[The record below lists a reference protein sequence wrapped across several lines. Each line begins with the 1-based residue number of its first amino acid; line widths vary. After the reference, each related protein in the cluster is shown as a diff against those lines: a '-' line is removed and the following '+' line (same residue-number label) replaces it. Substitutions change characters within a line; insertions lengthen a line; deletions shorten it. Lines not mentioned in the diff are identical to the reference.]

1 MTIFIDPINY
11 NGTNPLRPSTGQ
23 TLSSMI
29 YAGAAHLHGT
39 LWINWRRLVEQMM
52 KKKEANVHRTAEEKE
67 KKIEE
72 KVRRLENAFDQ
83 IRNEELGKDPDDECT
98 KKLIK
103 SLTEFTDWSVS
114 CSIKDAT
121 TRDLVMEVNKH
132 QHFDKSCRKRG
143 PNCRFGFP
151 RFPCTKTIVAIPSK
165 IRYKDNDELEKEMMS
180 KSKDIKLKI
189 EDILNNKDIVEAASN
204 HMKEVID
211 DHIMNHR
218 KSEEIET
225 ILEYQ
230 IYKKSKTAKS
240 ALKPKVSQD
249 LLDQLGITLE
259 ELKDSTRE
267 RLVDY
272 QEEFRSC
279 MLSEEELDQIREERL
294 DIILQKA
301 GIAGDT
307 FEERNWEYTEALSI
321 SSGGYTV
328 ILKRDVDELMINN
341 YNPEWIK
348 SWSGNMDMA
357 VCLDYYAVI
366 TYITDYYM
374 KDESGTV
381 KVIKEALSNSSDENL
396 KKRMNTV
403 KNAFLT
409 SRQAGECEIYYKMFP
424 FLHLSHSNIGTEFI
438 PTGFRKNRSRF
449 LKQVPENQLS
459 STKNVIEVE
468 GKEGNYYVEK
478 EGYIEKYMRRPSC
491 LNISYSQFVK
501 RYEPV
506 RNVPKKYSKKQFYID
521 IGKPHE
527 YSKVSD
533 DDDENI
539 SHEESE
545 SSDEEK
551 FLSGEKMKPTNEKDV
566 VFDGSPVSVDTS
578 MALPPYIPL
587 GASQQS
593 GGFKWMKKRSERAI
607 RFHKIKKIKD
617 PHEWYYSEMLL
628 YFPFTSEEELFPD
641 DYEMCR
647 DLYYSNIDKITN
659 IQQNVMPYIKTV
671 TEARERAEEF
681 ISNIGDEMDPTN
693 EQDEEE
699 ARNEGEREHPD
710 LSVKDPALVTDDS
723 LSEGDRTFRKIE
735 LESDSQIFEK
745 VRSLDADQRAVVDKM
760 YNYAIKYSLARKNR
774 SNPWPKPPLLM
785 VHGGAG
791 TGKSHVIDCV
801 SQLVEKI
808 FRTPGDDPNSPYV
821 LRLAFTGNAASIIK
835 GQTIHSALQLPFGNT
850 HVTMSDKLRDLRRK
864 QLKNLRLIIMD
875 EVSLIKA
882 DMLYQIHFRLME
894 IFQNRMDFGN
904 IGILF
909 LGNLYFIGSL
919 FSTKI
924 LLFSKVTCYK

>member
-1 MTIFIDPINY
+1 MFN
-11 NGTNPLRPSTGQ
+11 
-23 TLSSMI
+23 
-29 YAGAAHLHGT
+29 AGAAHLHGT

-52 KKKEANVHRTAEEKE
+52 KKKEANFDMMAEEKE

-72 KVRRLENAFDQ
+72 KVRCIENAFVQ
-83 IRNEELGKDPDDECT
+83 IRNEELGKDPDAEDT
-98 KKLIK
+98 KKLIE

-114 CSIKDAT
+114 CSLKDAT

-165 IRYKDNDELEKEMMS
+165 IRYQDDDELEKEIMA

-189 EDILNNKDIVEAASN
+189 EEVLNNEEIIEAASN
-204 HMKEVID
+204 HMKEVIN

-218 KSEEIET
+218 KFEEIET
-225 ILEYQ
+225 ILEYKVYRQ
-230 IYKKSKTAKS
+230 SKTAKC
-240 ALKPKVSQD
+240 ALNPKVSED
-249 LLDQLGITLE
+249 LLDHLDITLE

-267 RLVDY
+267 RLLDY

-279 MLSEEELDQIREERL
+279 MLTDKELEEIREERL
-294 DIILQKA
+294 DIILKTA
-301 GIAGDT
+301 GIPGDT
-307 FEERNWEYTEALSI
+307 FEERNQEYTEALSI
-321 SSGGYTV
+321 TSGGYTV
-328 ILKRDVDELMINN
+328 ILKRDVEELMINN

-357 VCLDYYAVI
+357 ICLDFYAVI

-381 KVIKEALSNSSDENL
+381 KVINEALSNSSDENL
-396 KKRMNTV
+396 KKRMNIV

-459 STKNVIEVE
+459 STQNVIEVE

-478 EGYIEKYMRRPSC
+478 EGYIEKYMQRPSC

-506 RNVPKKYSKKQFYID
+506 RNIPKRYSKKQFFID
-521 IGKPHE
+521 IGKPHK
-527 YSKVSD
+527 YSKESD
-533 DDDENI
+533 DDD
-539 SHEESE
+539 SDHVSLEELE
-545 SSDEEK
+545 SSDEEN
-551 FLSGEKMKPTNEKDV
+551 FLSGTKLKPTNEKDV
-566 VFDGSPVSVDTS
+566 VFDGSPVSLDTS
-578 MALPPYIPL
+578 IALPPYIPL
-587 GASQQS
+587 DASEQS

-607 RFHKIKKIKD
+607 RFHKINKTKD

-628 YFPFTSEEELFPD
+628 YFPFTSEDELFPD

-647 DLYYSNIDKITN
+647 DLYYSNIDKILI
-659 IQQNVMPYIKTV
+659 IQQYVMPYIKSV
-671 TEARERAEEF
+671 TEARERAEEI
-681 ISNIGDEMDPTN
+681 ISNIGDEIDPTK
-693 EQDEEE
+693 EQEEEE

-710 LSVKDPALVTDDS
+710 LTVKDLALVTEDS
-723 LSEGDRTFRKIE
+723 LSEGDRTFRRIE
-735 LESDSQIFEK
+735 LANDSQIFEK
-745 VRSLDADQRAVVDKM
+745 IRSLDADQRAVVDKM
-760 YNYAIKYSLARKNR
+760 YNYAINYSLAKKNR

-791 TGKSHVIDCV
+791 TGKSHVIECV

-808 FRTPGDDPNSPYV
+808 FRTPGDDPNNPYV

-850 HVTMSDKLRDLRRK
+850 HVTLGDKLRDLRRK

-894 IFQNRMDFGN
+894 ICQNKMDFGN

-909 LGNLYFIGSL
+909 LGNSYYNSSL
-919 FSTKI
+919 FQI
-924 LLFSKVTCYK
+924 